1 MGRMALDT
9 ERRRLVIEIVLLMA
23 LVINA
28 MLLVVVICGMPAE
41 EPRVTKV
48 NGQPLDAHEIAE
60 YDRPAWL
67 PDCERCWKV
76 TDRSS
81 GKKFWLLQFAD
92 GSYVTEEA
100 E

>member
-1 MGRMALDT
+1 MAVDA
-9 ERRRLVIEIVLLMA
+9 ERRRLVIEIVLLMV

-28 MLLVVVICGMPAE
+28 MLIIYAICSSRTAE
-41 EPRVTKV
+41 EPKVTKV
-48 NGQPLDAHEIAE
+48 SGQTLDAHEIAE

-67 PDCERCWKV
+67 SDCIRCWKV
-76 TDRSS
+76 TDRNS

>member
-1 MGRMALDT
+1 MALDT
-9 ERRRLVIEIVLLMA
+9 ERRRLVIEIVLLMV

-28 MLLVVVICGMPAE
+28 MLVIYAICSRPAE
-41 EPRVTKV
+41 EPKAIKV

-60 YDRPAWL
+60 YDRPVWL
-67 PDCERCWKV
+67 PDCVRCWKV
-76 TDRSS
+76 TDRGS

-100 E
+100 K

>member
-28 MLLVVVICGMPAE
+28 MLLVVVIFGGPAE
-41 EPRVTKV
+41 EPNVTKV

-60 YDRPAWL
+60 YDRPVWL
-67 PDCERCWKV
+67 PDCIRSWKV
-76 TDRSS
+76 TDRGS